1 MGGASVR
8 FYLAVLDAGFLIGS
22 VIMGER
28 SAPYESRAKRAL
40 RVRFTLVAILLA
52 ASLSAGFPTACFAAR
67 IKDIA
72 YVSGVRPNVLIGY
85 GLVVGLKRTGDM
97 VQTIFT
103 TQTLANMLEKM
114 GIIIDPTQTKIN
126 NVAAVMVTAELPAF
140 SRVGNRI
147 DVTVSSLGDAS
158 SLEGGVLLMTPL
170 KGGDGQTYAVAQGAV
185 TVGGFAAA
193 GQAGSVQKNHPTV
206 GRIANGAIVEQEI
219 EYEAVKGDA
228 VRISLRRSDFTNA
241 RKVAER
247 INSVFEGCAAAQDG
261 GTISL
266 SIPLSLRE
274 DPVKFLSI
282 VENLDIK
289 PDNEAKIVV
298 DEKTGT
304 IVIGEDV
311 RIATVGIS
319 HGNISVQIKETKNVS
334 QPLPYSKG
342 GQTVVTP
349 DTEMRVEEEK
359 GHFYY
364 MEEGTSIRELVDAL
378 NAIGVST
385 RDVIIILQTI
395 KASGALHAELQVI

>member
-1 MGGASVR
+1 MTMGAGRKLPEARVKR
-8 FYLAVLDAGFLIGS
+8 IRMARVALIAVLLSGALS
-22 VIMGER
+22 VGL
-28 SAPYESRAKRAL
+28 PH
-40 RVRFTLVAILLA
+40 
-52 ASLSAGFPTACFAAR
+52 ACFSAR

-85 GLVVGLKRTGDM
+85 GLVVGLKRTGDK

-103 TQTLANMLEKM
+103 PQTLANMLEKM
-114 GIIIDPTQTKIN
+114 GVIVDPTLTKVN
-126 NVAAVMVTAELPAF
+126 NVAAVMVTAELPPFA
-140 SRVGNRI
+140 RVGNRI
-147 DVTVSSLGDAS
+147 DVTVSSMGDAS
-158 SLEGGVLLMTPL
+158 SLEGGVLVMTPL
-170 KGGDGQTYAVAQGAV
+170 RGGDNQTYAVAQGAV
-185 TVGGFAAA
+185 TVGGFAAS

-219 EYEAVKGDA
+219 EYDALKGES
-228 VRISLRRSDFTNA
+228 VVISLKRSDFTNA

-247 INSVFEGCAAAQDG
+247 INNVFEGCAAAQDG

-266 SIPLSLRE
+266 SVPWELRE
-274 DPVKFLSI
+274 NQVKFLSI
-282 VENLDIK
+282 IENLDIK
-289 PDNEAKIVV
+289 PDNQAKIVV

-319 HGNISVQIKETKNVS
+319 HGNISVQIKEMKNVS
-334 QPLPYSKG
+334 QPLPFSKG

-349 DTEMRVEEEK
+349 ETEITVEEEK

-364 MEEGTSIRELVDAL
+364 MEEGTSIKEIVNAL

-395 KASGALHAELQVI
+395 KASGALNAELQVI

>member
-1 MGGASVR
+1 
-8 FYLAVLDAGFLIGS
+8 
-22 VIMGER
+22 
-28 SAPYESRAKRAL
+28 
-40 RVRFTLVAILLA
+40 
-52 ASLSAGFPTACFAAR
+52 
-67 IKDIA
+67 
-72 YVSGVRPNVLIGY
+72 
-85 GLVVGLKRTGDM
+85 M
-97 VQTIFT
+97 V
-103 TQTLANMLEKM
+103 
-114 GIIIDPTQTKIN
+114 
-126 NVAAVMVTAELPAF
+126 
-140 SRVGNRI
+140 
-147 DVTVSSLGDAS
+147 
-158 SLEGGVLLMTPL
+158 
-170 KGGDGQTYAVAQGAV
+170 
-185 TVGGFAAA
+185 
-193 GQAGSVQKNHPTV
+193 
-206 GRIANGAIVEQEI
+206 
-219 EYEAVKGDA
+219 
-228 VRISLRRSDFTNA
+228 
-241 RKVAER
+241 ER
-247 INSVFEGCAAAQDG
+247 INSIFEGCAAAQDG

-266 SIPLSLRE
+266 SIPGALKE
-274 DPVKFLSI
+274 NPVKFLSI

-395 KASGALHAELQVI
+395 KASGALHAELEVI

>member
-1 MGGASVR
+1 MGVGRELLESNAKRFRPARLAVMAALLGGA
-8 FYLAVLDAGFLIGS
+8 
-22 VIMGER
+22 
-28 SAPYESRAKRAL
+28 
-40 RVRFTLVAILLA
+40 LLLGLPD
-52 ASLSAGFPTACFAAR
+52 SCFSAR

-85 GLVVGLKRTGDM
+85 GLVVGLKRSGDK

-114 GIIIDPTQTKIN
+114 GVIIDPTLTKIN
-126 NVAAVMVTAELPAF
+126 NVAAVMVTAELPPFA
-140 SRVGNRI
+140 RVGNKI
-147 DVTVSSLGDAS
+147 DVTVSSMGDAG

-170 KGGDGQTYAVAQGAV
+170 RGGDNQTYAVAQGPI
-185 TVGGFAAA
+185 TVGGFAAS

-219 EYEAVKGDA
+219 EYVALKGETMM
-228 VRISLRRSDFTNA
+228 ISLKRSDFTNA
-241 RKVAER
+241 RKVVER
-247 INSVFEGCAAAQDG
+247 INNVFDGCATAQDG

-266 SIPLSLRE
+266 TVPWALKE

-282 VENLDIK
+282 IENLDIK
-289 PDNEAKIVV
+289 PDNQAKIVV

-304 IVIGEDV
+304 IVIGQDV

-319 HGNISVQIKETKNVS
+319 HGNISVQIKEMKNVS
-334 QPLPYSKG
+334 QPLPHSR
-342 GQTVVTP
+342 GQTMVTP
-349 DTEMRVEEEK
+349 ETEISVDEEK

-364 MEEGTSIRELVDAL
+364 MEEGTSIKELVDAL
-378 NAIGVST
+378 NALGVST

-395 KASGALHAELQVI
+395 KASGALNAELEVI

>member
-1 MGGASVR
+1 MTM
-8 FYLAVLDAGFLIGS
+8 DAGRELSEAGIKWVRMARIALITAFLAGALS
-22 VIMGER
+22 VGL
-28 SAPYESRAKRAL
+28 PH
-40 RVRFTLVAILLA
+40 
-52 ASLSAGFPTACFAAR
+52 ACFSAR

-72 YVSGVRPNVLIGY
+72 YVNGVRPNVLVGY
-85 GLVVGLKRTGDM
+85 GLVVGLKRTGDK

-114 GIIIDPTQTKIN
+114 GIIVDPTLTKVN

-140 SRVGNRI
+140 ARVGNKI
-147 DVTVSSLGDAS
+147 DVTVSSMGDAS
-158 SLEGGVLLMTPL
+158 SLEGGVLVMTPMR
-170 KGGDGQTYAVAQGAV
+170 GGDNKTYAVAQGAV
-185 TVGGFAAA
+185 AVGGFATS

-219 EYEAVKGDA
+219 GYDAMKGDPL
-228 VRISLRRSDFTNA
+228 VISLKRYDFTNA
-241 RKVAER
+241 RKVVER
-247 INSVFEGCAAAQDG
+247 INDVFEGCAAAQDG

-266 SIPLSLRE
+266 SIPLELKE
-274 DPVKFLSI
+274 DPVKFLSVI
-282 VENLDIK
+282 ENLDIK
-289 PDNEAKIVV
+289 LDNQAKIVV

-319 HGNISVQIKETKNVS
+319 HGNISVQIKEMKNVS
-334 QPLPYSKG
+334 QPMPFSKS

-349 DTEMRVEEEK
+349 ETEIRVDEEK

-364 MEEGTSIRELVDAL
+364 MEEGTSIKELVNAL
-378 NAIGVST
+378 NALGVST

-395 KASGALHAELQVI
+395 KASGALNAELEVI

>member
-1 MGGASVR
+1 
-8 FYLAVLDAGFLIGS
+8 
-22 VIMGER
+22 MGER
-28 SAPYESRAKRAL
+28 RAPYKSRAKRTL

-52 ASLSAGFPTACFAAR
+52 AGLSAGFSSACFAAR

-219 EYEAVKGDA
+219 EYEAVKGDT
-228 VRISLRRSDFTNA
+228 V
-241 RKVAER
+241 
-247 INSVFEGCAAAQDG
+247 
-261 GTISL
+261 TISL
-266 SIPLSLRE
+266 
-274 DPVKFLSI
+274 
-282 VENLDIK
+282 
-289 PDNEAKIVV
+289 
-298 DEKTGT
+298 KT
-304 IVIGEDV
+304 V
-311 RIATVGIS
+311 
-319 HGNISVQIKETKNVS
+319 
-334 QPLPYSKG
+334 
-342 GQTVVTP
+342 
-349 DTEMRVEEEK
+349 
-359 GHFYY
+359 
-364 MEEGTSIRELVDAL
+364 
-378 NAIGVST
+378 
-385 RDVIIILQTI
+385 
-395 KASGALHAELQVI
+395 

>member
-1 MGGASVR
+1 MTMG
-8 FYLAVLDAGFLIGS
+8 AGRELPEARVKRIRMARVALI
-22 VIMGER
+22 
-28 SAPYESRAKRAL
+28 AA
-40 RVRFTLVAILLA
+40 LLA
-52 ASLSAGFPTACFAAR
+52 GALSVGLPHTCFSAR

-85 GLVVGLKRTGDM
+85 GLVVGLKRTGDK

-103 TQTLANMLEKM
+103 PQTLANMLEKM
-114 GIIIDPTQTKIN
+114 GVIVDPTLTKIN
-126 NVAAVMVTAELPAF
+126 NVAAVMVTAELPPFA
-140 SRVGNRI
+140 RVGNRI
-147 DVTVSSLGDAS
+147 DVTVSSMGDAS
-158 SLEGGVLLMTPL
+158 SLEGGVLVMTPL
-170 KGGDGQTYAVAQGAV
+170 RGGDNQTYAVAQGPV
-185 TVGGFAAA
+185 TVGGFAAS

-219 EYEAVKGDA
+219 EYDALKGET
-228 VRISLRRSDFTNA
+228 VVISLKRSDFTNA

-247 INSVFEGCAAAQDG
+247 INNVFEGCAAAQDG
-261 GTISL
+261 GTIAL
-266 SIPLSLRE
+266 SVPWELRE
-274 DPVKFLSI
+274 NQVKFLSI
-282 VENLDIK
+282 IENLDIK
-289 PDNEAKIVV
+289 PDNQAKIVV

-319 HGNISVQIKETKNVS
+319 HGNISVQIKEMKNVS
-334 QPLPYSKG
+334 QPLPFSKG

-349 DTEMRVEEEK
+349 ETEITVEEEK

-364 MEEGTSIRELVDAL
+364 MEEGTSIKELVNAL

-395 KASGALHAELQVI
+395 KASGALNAELQVI

>member
-1 MGGASVR
+1 MTMG
-8 FYLAVLDAGFLIGS
+8 AGRELP
-22 VIMGER
+22 E
-28 SAPYESRAKRAL
+28 ARAKRVRMA
-40 RVRFTLVAILLA
+40 RVTLIAALLA
-52 ASLSAGFPTACFAAR
+52 GALSVGLPHTCFSAR

-85 GLVVGLKRTGDM
+85 GLVVGLKRTGDK

-103 TQTLANMLEKM
+103 PQTLANMLEKM
-114 GIIIDPTQTKIN
+114 GVIVDPTLTKIN
-126 NVAAVMVTAELPAF
+126 NVAAVMVTAELPPF

-147 DVTVSSLGDAS
+147 DVTVSSMGDAS
-158 SLEGGVLLMTPL
+158 SLEGGVLVMTPMR
-170 KGGDGQTYAVAQGAV
+170 GGDGQTYAVAQGAV
-185 TVGGFAAA
+185 AVGGFAAS

-219 EYEAVKGDA
+219 EYVALKGETM
-228 VRISLRRSDFTNA
+228 VISLKRSDFTNA
-241 RKVAER
+241 RKVVER
-247 INSVFEGCAAAQDG
+247 INNVFEGCAAAQDG
-261 GTISL
+261 GTIAL
-266 SIPLSLRE
+266 AVPWELRE

-282 VENLDIK
+282 IENLDIK
-289 PDNEAKIVV
+289 PDNQAKIVV

-349 DTEMRVEEEK
+349 ETEIRVDEEK

-364 MEEGTSIRELVDAL
+364 MEEGTSIKELVNAL

-395 KASGALHAELQVI
+395 KASGALNAELEVI